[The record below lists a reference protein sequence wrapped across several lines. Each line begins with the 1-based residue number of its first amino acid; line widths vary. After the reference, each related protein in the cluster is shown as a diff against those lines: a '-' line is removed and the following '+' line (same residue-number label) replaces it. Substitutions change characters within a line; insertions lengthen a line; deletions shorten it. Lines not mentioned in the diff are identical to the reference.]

1 MKCSFC
7 KQVMAKGTGTM
18 YVQKTGDTLFF
29 CSSKCEKNM
38 LTLGRKPR
46 TTRWT
51 AEFKRGKGGAA

>member
-1 MKCSFC
+1 
-7 KQVMAKGTGTM
+7 MAKGTGTM